1 MDRSSTASMQR
12 DLLAGKVSELDEQL
26 GAMVAYAEAASV
38 SAPVVTTVYAALL
51 PQQRAARARQAA
63 AAAPGS
69 DRARSP
75 LWLAALGVTALFVV
89 AAAVRARR

>member
-1 MDRSSTASMQR
+1 MQR

-51 PQQRAARARQAA
+51 PQQRAARAR
-63 AAAPGS
+63 
-69 DRARSP
+69 
-75 LWLAALGVTALFVV
+75 
-89 AAAVRARR
+89 

>member
-1 MDRSSTASMQR
+1 MQR
-12 DLLAGKVSELDEQL
+12 YLLAGKVSELDEQL

-63 AAAPGS
+63 AAAAPGS